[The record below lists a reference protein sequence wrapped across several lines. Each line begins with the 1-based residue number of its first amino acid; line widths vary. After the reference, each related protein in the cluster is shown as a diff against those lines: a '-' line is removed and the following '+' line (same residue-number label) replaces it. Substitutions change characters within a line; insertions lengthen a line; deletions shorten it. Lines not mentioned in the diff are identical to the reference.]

1 MSADWLPRTSTVLIS
16 LFAIVG
22 AIKDRGRGYIAL
34 PDEVGEE
41 YSDELVI
48 DRQSSRS
55 FERHVIGN
63 GELGR
68 MCWMSLDDWMESVG
82 VTIRS
87 KG

>member
-41 YSDELVI
+41 YSDELNPGH
-48 DRQSSRS
+48 RQTI
-55 FERHVIGN
+55 FE
-63 GELGR
+63 
-68 MCWMSLDDWMESVG
+68 
-82 VTIRS
+82 
-87 KG
+87 KF